1 MLDRNLLA
9 STSIVLFGI
18 AIGGVACS
26 SGGASNDQEHPQGVY
41 SESDDEGEDDTE
53 EEVPITG
60 EALAKASAAALA
72 YTAGG
77 RVTGTEVGDEE
88 SHYEIEVTMADG
100 RQIDVQLDES
110 FKVVSSESDDEE
122 DGDEE

>member
-1 MLDRNLLA
+1 MLERNLLA
-9 STSIVLFGI
+9 CTSIVLFGI

-26 SGGASNDQEHPQGVY
+26 TGGASDDPEHPRVVS

-53 EEVPITG
+53 EEAPITG

-88 SHYEIEVTMADG
+88 SYYEVEVTMADR
-100 RQIDVQLDES
+100 RQIDVQLDET

>member
-1 MLDRNLLA
+1 MLERNHLA
-9 STSIVLFGI
+9 CTSIVLFGI

-26 SGGASNDQEHPQGVY
+26 TSASDDPEHPRVVD
-41 SESDDEGEDDTE
+41 SESDDEGEDDSE

-77 RVTGTEVGDEE
+77 RVTATEVGDEE
-88 SHYEIEVTMADG
+88 SYYEVEVTMADG
-100 RQIDVQLDES
+100 RQIDVQLDEA
-110 FKVVSSESDDEE
+110 FQVVSSESDDEE